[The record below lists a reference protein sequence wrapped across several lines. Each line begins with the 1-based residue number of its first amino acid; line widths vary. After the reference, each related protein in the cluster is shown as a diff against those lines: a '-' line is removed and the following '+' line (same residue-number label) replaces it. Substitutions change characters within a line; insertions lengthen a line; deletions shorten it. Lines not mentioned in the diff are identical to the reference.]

1 MEKSTTGE
9 TITYRVRLS
18 PEFEEL
24 CRDWDLET
32 CRRMA
37 IYFSQLAHQLQMRVQ
52 VADADREYRRP
63 GKHPLRCVVPI
74 DVRAS
79 N

>member
-1 MEKSTTGE
+1 MEKHALETTK
-9 TITYRVRLS
+9 YRVQLS
-18 PEFEEL
+18 PEYDDL

-37 IYFSQLAHQLQMRVQ
+37 LYFSQFAHQLEMRVRI
-52 VADADREYRRP
+52 ADADREYRRP
-63 GKHPLRCVVPI
+63 GKHPLRCVVPGA
-74 DVRAS
+74 VRAS